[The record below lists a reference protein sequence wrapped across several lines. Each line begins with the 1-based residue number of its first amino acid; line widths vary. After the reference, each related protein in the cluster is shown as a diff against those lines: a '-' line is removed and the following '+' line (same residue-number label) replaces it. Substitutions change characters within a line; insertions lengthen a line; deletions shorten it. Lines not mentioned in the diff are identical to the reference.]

1 MSENTVNTWKARLLL
16 LCSDVWNAFFFF
28 FSPLSIFGGKW
39 KHKQLPH
46 LSPPSELEQPFLLL
60 PQPHPG
66 LGLSNS
72 GVWPLQVWLISGGEQ
87 QPFIIQ
93 EWIGEAVSTPPG
105 REAAR
110 QADSRQ
116 NPDWVA
122 LLCQLVSRSV
132 PEQPS
137 IQLGHPDST
146 QVRYMWMTFLCQGY
160 RVNT

>member
-1 MSENTVNTWKARLLL
+1 MKSQTSFVVFRCLK
-16 LCSDVWNAFFFF
+16 CFFFFF

-60 PQPHPG
+60 PQPHPA

-122 LLCQLVSRSV
+122 LLRQLVSQSV

>member
-1 MSENTVNTWKARLLL
+1 MKSQTSFVVFRCLK
-16 LCSDVWNAFFFF
+16 CFFFF
-28 FSPLSIFGGKW
+28 FPPSQSLEGNENTNNFPIY
-39 KHKQLPH
+39 LPH
-46 LSPPSELEQPFLLL
+46 LSSSNPSSSSPNPTRVWGCL
-60 PQPHPG
+60 
-66 LGLSNS
+66 NS

-122 LLCQLVSRSV
+122 LLCQLVSQSV

-146 QVRYMWMTFLCQGY
+146 QVRYMCMTFLCQGY